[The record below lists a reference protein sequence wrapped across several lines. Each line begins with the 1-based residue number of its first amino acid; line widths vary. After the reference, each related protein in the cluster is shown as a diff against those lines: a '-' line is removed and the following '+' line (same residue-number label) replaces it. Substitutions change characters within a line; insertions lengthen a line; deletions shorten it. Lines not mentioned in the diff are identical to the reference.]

1 MSRSP
6 STPTRRDLLAVA
18 CISGT
23 LLMTELALTRIFS
36 VVMYYHFAFLAI
48 SIALFGLS
56 ASGVYAYLR
65 RRRLDPQPT
74 GPLLARQSIIYAAS
88 TVVALFCLV
97 RLRVGLS
104 YSGQN
109 LVLML
114 TIYALAAVPFF
125 TGGLVITLA
134 ISRLSSR
141 INAVYAADL
150 IGAAA
155 GCVVLIP
162 LLNWLGA
169 PGVVLTAAAL
179 SVAAA
184 MLFVRPGEGFRYGA
198 IGAVVMAIPL
208 AGQITGLATFDVT
221 DTKGHAG
228 DRVLFSKWN
237 SFSRI
242 GVYERQHG
250 DWSLSP
256 AYKGALPD
264 TRFMDIDSAASTPI
278 LHVRPDMSDAE
289 YLRYELTALAYH
301 LKEQAPGSGAQ
312 ASGASGSGPQA
323 ANDGFTALVIGP
335 GGGRDLVSAL
345 VFGASRVDGVEI
357 NPIIADDVMRGQFS
371 DYSGRIYDHPR
382 VRVTVDDGR
391 SFVRRTPEKYDVIQ
405 ASLVDT
411 WAATAAG
418 AYTLTENTLYTVEAF
433 NDYLDH
439 LTDGG
444 VLSITRWVFDG
455 LRLVSLAQ
463 AACESRGWDARSRL
477 AIVQHERVAT
487 FLLKKTPFTEAEIAT
502 LRSDA
507 ERLGFKVLY
516 TPGDPNGSPIAAAG
530 GESANEAATGLA
542 PWTNDGSDYAKLIM
556 ATDRAAFYE
565 AYPQD
570 IRPTTDD
577 RPFFFHTTKLRD
589 QFQVAF
595 GRSMLFGNGLSA
607 LLTLMGISA
616 ALVVLF
622 VLGPLVVAGRGTP
635 RGFLPWL
642 IYFGALGAGFMLI
655 EVAILQRFVLLLGH
669 PVYSLT
675 VTLFSLLLGT
685 GLGASLSRR
694 IPDTGIVRSTAIA
707 IAAIVVVGLLCLT
720 AITPLI
726 SWAIPFARPTRI
738 ALAVAVIVPLGM
750 LLGIPMPAGLRLLR
764 TKAPEMVTWAW
775 GMNGALSVVGATLAI
790 FIAMNWGFQ
799 VTLVASAATYLFGL
813 CFFLLAARQAL
824 Q

>member
-1 MSRSP
+1 MPASP
-6 STPTRRDLLAVA
+6 STPTRLDLIAVGF
-18 CISGT
+18 ISGT

-56 ASGVYAYLR
+56 ASGVFAYVF
-65 RRRLDPQPT
+65 RRRLDAQPT
-74 GPLLARQSIIYAAS
+74 GRLLARQSIVYAVC
-88 TVVALFCLV
+88 TVAALFVLV
-97 RLRVGLS
+97 RVRVGLN
-104 YSGQN
+104 YSPRN
-109 LVLML
+109 LML
-114 TIYALAAVPFF
+114 MLAIYALAALPFF

-150 IGAAA
+150 LGAAA
-155 GCVVLIP
+155 GCVLLIP

-179 SVAAA
+179 AVAAGVA
-184 MLFVRPGEGFRYGA
+184 FVSRQDRLRYGTA
-198 IGAVVMAIPL
+198 GALLMALPL
-208 AGQITGLATFDVT
+208 AAQFSGAATFDVT
-221 DTKGHAG
+221 DTKGHQG

-242 GVYERQHG
+242 GVYERPHG

-256 AYKGALPD
+256 AYRGSVPE

-278 LHVRPDMSDAE
+278 LRVRPDMSDAD

-301 LKEQAPGSGAQ
+301 LKEAPASPLRGSPAAAGTEASGPGSDGE
-312 ASGASGSGPQA
+312 A
-323 ANDGFTALVIGP
+323 ADTTAGFTALVIGP

-345 VFGASRVDGVEI
+345 VFGASRVDAVEI
-357 NPIIADDVMRGQFS
+357 NPIIADDVMRDQFR

-382 VRVTVDDGR
+382 VHVTVDDGR
-391 SFVRRTPEKYDVIQ
+391 SFVRRTDRRYDVIQ

-433 NDYLDH
+433 SDYLDH
-439 LTDGG
+439 LTDDG

-463 AACESRGWDARSRL
+463 EACEARGWDAQSRL
-477 AIVQHERVAT
+477 AVIQHDRVAT
-487 FLLKKTPFTEAEIAT
+487 LLLKKTPFTAAEVTT
-502 LRSDA
+502 LRETAD
-507 ERLGFKVLY
+507 RLGFKVLY
-516 TPGDPNGSPIAAAG
+516 VPGHQPAARSAAESGS
-530 GESANEAATGLA
+530 EEAVA
-542 PWTNDGSDYAKLIM
+542 DDYASLV
-556 ATDRAAFYE
+556 TTSDRAAFY
-565 AYPQD
+565 ARYPQD

-622 VLGPLVVAGRGTP
+622 VLGPLVVTGGATARG
-635 RGFLPWL
+635 WL
-642 IYFGALGAGFMLI
+642 AWLFYFGSLGAGFMLI

-685 GLGASLSRR
+685 GVGAALSRT
-694 IPDTGIVRSTAIA
+694 IPDSRVVRTTSITLAAIAVLGVLCLTMIAPMIAWAIPFSRPVRIVLA
-707 IAAIVVVGLLCLT
+707 IAAIV
-720 AITPLI
+720 
-726 SWAIPFARPTRI
+726 
-738 ALAVAVIVPLGM
+738 PLGM
-750 LLGIPMPAGLRLLR
+750 VLGIPMPAGLRLLR
-764 TKAPEMVTWAW
+764 QRAPEMVTWAW

-799 VTLVASAATYLFGL
+799 ATLLASAGAYLVGLGSFVLAT
-813 CFFLLAARQAL
+813 R
-824 Q
+824 